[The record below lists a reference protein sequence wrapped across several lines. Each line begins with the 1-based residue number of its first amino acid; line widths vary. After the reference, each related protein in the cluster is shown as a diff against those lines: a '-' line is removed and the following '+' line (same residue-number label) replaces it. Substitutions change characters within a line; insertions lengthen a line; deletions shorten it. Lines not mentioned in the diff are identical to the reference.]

1 MIYYIITWKETHQ
14 EFVFSERGDLME
26 EKGHSESYLKNHI
39 RDEYMLT
46 ARTSEFI
53 TQLISV

>member
-26 EKGHSESYLKNHI
+26 EKGHSESYLKTILGMNI
-39 RDEYMLT
+39 C
-46 ARTSEFI
+46 
-53 TQLISV
+53 